1 MKISF
6 LVFNNASVLF
16 ISIIIWPFRYLYT
29 YVYIFVY
36 LYVLYICLYVLMFIN
51 AFPILP
57 LKIQAISY
65 VLRSLSYPLKIQVKY
80 ILGRYLKA
88 TNFSSAPYQFS
99 SSSLR
104 GIYRSRHDLFL
115 NAEHHLAIV
124 SFLILFSIAQ
134 STV

>member
-65 VLRSLSYPLKIQVKY
+65 VLRSLSYHLKI
-80 ILGRYLKA
+80 
-88 TNFSSAPYQFS
+88 
-99 SSSLR
+99 
-104 GIYRSRHDLFL
+104 
-115 NAEHHLAIV
+115 
-124 SFLILFSIAQ
+124 
-134 STV
+134 

>member
-36 LYVLYICLYVLMFIN
+36 LYVLYVLMFIN

-65 VLRSLSYPLKIQVKY
+65 VLRSLSYHLKI
-80 ILGRYLKA
+80 
-88 TNFSSAPYQFS
+88 
-99 SSSLR
+99 
-104 GIYRSRHDLFL
+104 
-115 NAEHHLAIV
+115 
-124 SFLILFSIAQ
+124 
-134 STV
+134 